1 MDNACLVKRRHINHA
16 ENMKTLD
23 TVFQLEPCS
32 GRLRLD
38 MANLTG
44 SNFPNDTKITTEDD
58 TSIVPL
64 EVSFISIIIN
74 FISCPFTVLL
84 NVLVI
89 VAVKRRPRL
98 QSNANILLACLAVT
112 DALAGLTVQPSFI
125 AWKSCRLLH
134 SSYTNEIRAFHSR
147 SIRFLCL
154 CSVLHLT
161 LVTCERLIAI
171 KFTMRY
177 CSLVTKKTIKAAV
190 ISVWVFATVAENIS
204 DIFTIFT
211 STMRNILFCVTV
223 IFCIHF
229 IALAYFILYR
239 ETCRH
244 RKMIKTHQRPKEDV
258 QRFAKE
264 SKAFKTTVFV
274 VASAMLSFIPM
285 AVTLLM
291 KMTVLR
297 KGTTDSQMVLIVSI
311 LSPLVRTCG
320 MLNSLLNPLVYCLRQ
335 REMRK
340 FVLKVPCRQSV
351 DPVMY

>member
-1 MDNACLVKRRHINHA
+1 
-16 ENMKTLD
+16 
-23 TVFQLEPCS
+23 
-32 GRLRLD
+32 

-44 SNFPNDTKITTEDD
+44 SNFTNVTKITTEGD
-58 TSIVPL
+58 TPNVTL

-74 FISCPFTVLL
+74 CISCPFTVLL

-89 VAVKRRPRL
+89 MAVKRRPRL
-98 QSNANILLACLAVT
+98 QNNANILLACLAVT

-125 AWKSCRLLH
+125 AWESCRLLNC
-134 SSYTNEIRAFHSR
+134 SYTDEIKAFHNQ

-177 CSLVTKKTIKAAV
+177 CSLVTKKSIKVAV
-190 ISVWVFATVAENIS
+190 ITVWVFNTMIEGILARL
-204 DIFTIFT
+204 TIFT
-211 STMRNILFCVTV
+211 NNMRNKLFSVIV
-223 IFCIHF
+223 IFCTLF

-239 ETCRH
+239 ETSRH
-244 RKMIKTHQRPKEDV
+244 RTMIKTHQRPQEEVK
-258 QRFAKE
+258 RFAKE
-264 SKAFKTTVFV
+264 SKALKTTVFV
-274 VASAMLSFIPM
+274 VASAVLSFMPM
-285 AVTLLM
+285 AIILLI
-291 KMTVLR
+291 KITVL
-297 KGTTDSQMVLIVSI
+297 KGTTGNNMVAI
-311 LSPLVRTCG
+311 LSPLVRTCA

-351 DPVMY
+351 DPVIN